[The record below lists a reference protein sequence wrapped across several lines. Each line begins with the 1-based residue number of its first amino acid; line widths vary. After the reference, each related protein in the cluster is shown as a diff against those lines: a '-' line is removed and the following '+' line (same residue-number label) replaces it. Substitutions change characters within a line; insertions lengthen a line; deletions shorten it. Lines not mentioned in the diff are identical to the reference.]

1 MVQLSVENTVIFYR
15 YWLLRVIAPYVP
27 YIWGRF
33 DTEDFRN
40 MAYRNTAQL
49 ANVSGGTILSQ
60 EGKILLDY
68 VYTAL
73 VPILHLV

>member
-1 MVQLSVENTVIFYR
+1 
-15 YWLLRVIAPYVP
+15 
-27 YIWGRF
+27 
-33 DTEDFRN
+33 

-60 EGKILLDY
+60 KGKILLDY

-73 VPILHLV
+73 VPILRLV